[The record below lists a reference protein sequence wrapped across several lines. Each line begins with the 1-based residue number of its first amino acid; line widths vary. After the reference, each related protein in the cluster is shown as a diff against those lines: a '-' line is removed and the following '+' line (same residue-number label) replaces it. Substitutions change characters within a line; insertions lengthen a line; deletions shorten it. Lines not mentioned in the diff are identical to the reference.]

1 MKNRAAITL
10 LFIANSI
17 SGLAQGMSMIA
28 IPWYFS
34 QREDMTRFGLFYILS
49 CFISILWVPYTGT
62 LIDRFDR
69 KKIYLAVTVVTGLIV
84 AASAGLGYVSG
95 SSPWYLVGTIFMINF
110 FNYNIHYPNLYA
122 FVQEI
127 TEPKYYG
134 KITSYLEIQGQF
146 TSVLAGGFA
155 AMLLEGTMG
164 GAFSIFG
171 VKIQTALEI
180 APWKIY
186 EIFALDAG
194 TYFVAFSII
203 SLLNYVPLLKRK
215 KETGKTVEQLKVG
228 YQYLKTNWRIFLFG
242 VASYSIF
249 VTVLITSF
257 YSAAI
262 YVAQQLK
269 GGGDV
274 YATSEMYYAIGA
286 VMAGFITNSLFRK
299 IPIPKAIIIMTLMT
313 ASLYAVL
320 VFNRNDFIFYGMFFI
335 LGLSNAGTRILRV
348 TYLFK
353 HIPNQVYG
361 RAGSIFFLTNVV
373 FRIIFLSIFALPFFQ
388 NESSI
393 GYTFAVMSG
402 FLFLSAIVLIRYYKD
417 FMSLREHNHI
427 ENVE

>member
-1 MKNRAAITL
+1 
-10 LFIANSI
+10 
-17 SGLAQGMSMIA
+17 
-28 IPWYFS
+28 
-34 QREDMTRFGLFYILS
+34 
-49 CFISILWVPYTGT
+49 
-62 LIDRFDR
+62 
-69 KKIYLAVTVVTGLIV
+69 
-84 AASAGLGYVSG
+84 
-95 SSPWYLVGTIFMINF
+95 
-110 FNYNIHYPNLYA
+110 
-122 FVQEI
+122 
-127 TEPKYYG
+127 
-134 KITSYLEIQGQF
+134 
-146 TSVLAGGFA
+146 
-155 AMLLEGTMG
+155 MG